1 MIEEEEKSVISTK
14 GRYALRM
21 LADIAGQGEGPQ
33 PLRDV
38 AARQDISEKY
48 LQRVAKLLVDA
59 HILVGSS
66 GKGGGYRLER
76 DAEDISVLEV
86 LEATEGTI
94 APVACL
100 AEGAEP
106 CPRAAECSTLP
117 IWREYYDL
125 TRDLFGNVTV
135 AALDGDV
142 IEMMER
148 RAK

>member
-1 MIEEEEKSVISTK
+1 MISTK

-38 AARQDISEKY
+38 AERQGISEKY

-66 GKGGGYRLER
+66 GKGGGYRLARE
-76 DAEDISVLEV
+76 AEAISVLEV

-100 AEGAEP
+100 ADGAEP
-106 CPRAAECSTLP
+106 CPRAEGCATLP
-117 IWREYYDL
+117 LWKEYYEL
-125 TRDLFGNVTV
+125 TRDLFGRVTV
-135 AALDGDV
+135 ATLDGDV
-142 IEMMER
+142 IEMMDR
-148 RAK
+148 RVK

>member
-1 MIEEEEKSVISTK
+1 MISTK

>member
-1 MIEEEEKSVISTK
+1 MISTK

-38 AARQDISEKY
+38 AERQGISEKY

-59 HILVGSS
+59 GILVGSS
-66 GKGGGYRLER
+66 GKGGGYRLARE
-76 DAEDISVLEV
+76 AAAISVLEV

-100 AEGAEP
+100 ADGAEP
-106 CPRAAECSTLP
+106 CPRAEGCATLP
-117 IWREYYDL
+117 LWKEYYEL
-125 TRDLFGNVTV
+125 TRDLFGRVTV
-135 AALDGDV
+135 ATLDGDV
-142 IEMMER
+142 IEMMDR
-148 RAK
+148 RVK

>member
-1 MIEEEEKSVISTK
+1 MISTK

-38 AARQDISEKY
+38 AAHQDISEKY

-106 CPRAAECSTLP
+106 CPRAAECPTLP
-117 IWREYYDL
+117 VWREYYDL

>member
-1 MIEEEEKSVISTK
+1 VISTK

-38 AARQDISEKY
+38 AERQEVSEKY

-59 HILVGSS
+59 GLLVGSS
-66 GKGGGYRLER
+66 GKGGGYRLAR
-76 DAEDISVLEV
+76 DAERISVLEV
-86 LEATEGTI
+86 LEATEGTV

-106 CPRAAECSTLP
+106 CPRADGCATLP
-117 IWREYYDL
+117 LWKEYYEL
-125 TRDLFGNVTV
+125 TRDLFGSVTV
-135 AALDGDV
+135 AALDGDA
-142 IEMMER
+142 IEMMEHR
-148 RAK
+148 VK

>member
-1 MIEEEEKSVISTK
+1 MISTK

-21 LADIAGQGEGPQ
+21 LADIAGQDGGPQ

-38 AARQDISEKY
+38 AERQDISEKY

-66 GKGGGYRLER
+66 GKGGGYRLAREPE
-76 DAEDISVLEV
+76 AISVLEV
-86 LEATEGTI
+86 LEATEGTV

-117 IWREYYDL
+117 LWKEYYDL
-125 TRDLFGNVTV
+125 TRNLFKGVTV
-135 AALDGDV
+135 AALDDDAC
-142 IEMMER
+142 EMIGR
-148 RAK
+148 RVK

>member
-1 MIEEEEKSVISTK
+1 MISTK

-38 AARQDISEKY
+38 AERQGISEKY

-59 HILVGSS
+59 DILVGSS
-66 GKGGGYRLER
+66 GKGGGYRLARE
-76 DAEDISVLEV
+76 AEAISVLEV
-86 LEATEGTI
+86 LEATEGTV

-117 IWREYYDL
+117 LGKEYYDL
-125 TRDLFGNVTV
+125 TRNLFKGVTV
-135 AALDGDV
+135 AAIDGDAC
-142 IEMMER
+142 EMIGR
-148 RAK
+148 RVK

>member
-1 MIEEEEKSVISTK
+1 MVSTK

-38 AARQDISEKY
+38 AERQEVSEKY

-59 HILVGSS
+59 GLLVGSS
-66 GKGGGYRLER
+66 GKGGGYRLAR

-86 LEATEGTI
+86 LEATEGTV

-106 CPRAAECSTLP
+106 CPRAAECPTLP
-117 IWREYYDL
+117 LWKKHYEL
-125 TRDLFGNVTV
+125 TRDLYGHVSV
-135 AALDGDV
+135 ADLDGTT
-142 IEMMER
+142 IKTMER
-148 RAK
+148 G